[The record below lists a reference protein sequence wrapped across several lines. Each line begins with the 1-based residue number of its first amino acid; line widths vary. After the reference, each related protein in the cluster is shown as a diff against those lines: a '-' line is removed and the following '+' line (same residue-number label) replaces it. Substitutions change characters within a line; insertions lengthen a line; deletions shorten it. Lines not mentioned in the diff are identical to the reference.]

1 MLLPERN
8 IFLGTIL
15 LTLLLSA
22 CGFHLRGQA
31 SYALPFK
38 SITVRAFNDFS
49 PIVVALKQA
58 LQDQGVQ
65 ILDAPVLSQPDP
77 MAAERTA
84 QAPANA
90 NPAQL
95 TLHVASE
102 STGKQILSLNR
113 AGRVREFQLNY
124 RVMLRV
130 YDQRQQDWIFP
141 VTVDLQRNLP
151 YDDTLVLAKESEE
164 AQLYQEMRR
173 DAVQQIMRQLSAA
186 REPEITLPLLPP
198 ATGPRMMP

>member
-1 MLLPERN
+1 MLLPKRN
-8 IFLGTIL
+8 IFLSLIL

-22 CGFHLRGQA
+22 CGFHLRGQT

-65 ILDAPVLSQPDP
+65 ITDAPILSQQDP
-77 MAAERTA
+77 IPTEQTA
-84 QAPANA
+84 QAPANT
-90 NPAQL
+90 NPTQL

-102 STGKQILSLNR
+102 STSKQILSLNR

-130 YDQRQQDWIFP
+130 YDQQQQDWIFP

-164 AQLYQEMRR
+164 AQLYQEMRS
-173 DAVQQIMRQLSAA
+173 DAVQQIMRQLNAA
-186 REPEITLPLLPP
+186 RKPDIPP
-198 ATGPRMMP
+198 PPSQPPTRE

>member
-1 MLLPERN
+1 MLLPKRN
-8 IFLGTIL
+8 IFFSTIL

-22 CGFHLRGQA
+22 CGFHLRGQT

-65 ILDAPVLSQPDP
+65 IVDASDLPKSDQLPEDK
-77 MAAERTA
+77 T
-84 QAPANA
+84 NA
-90 NPAQL
+90 SPTQL
-95 TLHVASE
+95 TLYVTSE
-102 STGKQILSLNR
+102 STSKQILSLSG

-130 YDQRQQDWIFP
+130 YDQQQQDWIFP
-141 VTVDLQRNLP
+141 ATVDLQRNLP
-151 YDDTLVLAKESEE
+151 YADTLVLAKESEE

-173 DAVQQIMRQLSAA
+173 DAVQQIMRQLKAA
-186 REPEITLPLLPP
+186 REPDITPHPSQP
-198 ATGPRMMP
+198 ANHPSPRK

>member
-1 MLLPERN
+1 M
-8 IFLGTIL
+8 FLSRHKLFVSTIL

-22 CGFHLRGQA
+22 CSFNLRGQA

-38 SITVRAFNDFS
+38 SITVRAFNDFA

-65 ILDAPVLSQPDP
+65 IIDASDLPKSDQMPEDN
-77 MAAERTA
+77 T
-84 QAPANA
+84 NA
-90 NPAQL
+90 SPAQL
-95 TLHVASE
+95 TLYVTAE
-102 STGKQILSLNR
+102 STSKQILSLSG

-124 RVMLRV
+124 RVMLRL
-130 YDQRQQDWIFP
+130 YDQQQQDWIFP
-141 VTVDLQRNLP
+141 ATIDLQRNLP

-173 DAVQQIMRQLSAA
+173 DAVQQILRQLKTA
-186 REPEITLPLLPP
+186 REPGITPSPP
-198 ATGPRMMP
+198 ASQPAPIPQTIP

>member
-1 MLLPERN
+1 MLLPKRN
-8 IFLGTIL
+8 IFFSTIL

-22 CGFHLRGQA
+22 CGLHLRGQA

-65 ILDAPVLSQPDP
+65 IVDTSDLPKSDQLPEDK
-77 MAAERTA
+77 T
-84 QAPANA
+84 NA
-90 NPAQL
+90 SPTQL
-95 TLHVASE
+95 TLYVTAE
-102 STGKQILSLNR
+102 STSKQILSLSG

-130 YDQRQQDWIFP
+130 YDQQQQDWIFP
-141 VTVDLQRNLP
+141 ATVDLQRNLP
-151 YDDTLVLAKESEE
+151 YADTLVLAKESEE

-173 DAVQQIMRQLSAA
+173 DAVQQIMRQLKTA
-186 REPEITLPLLPP
+186 REPSITPSPP
-198 ATGPRMMP
+198 ASQPAPSPQAMP

>member
-1 MLLPERN
+1 MSIRMLLPKRN
-8 IFLGTIL
+8 IFFSTIL

-65 ILDAPVLSQPDP
+65 IVDASDLPKSDQLPEDK
-77 MAAERTA
+77 T
-84 QAPANA
+84 NA
-90 NPAQL
+90 SPTQL
-95 TLHVASE
+95 TLYVTSE
-102 STGKQILSLNR
+102 STSKQILSLSG

-130 YDQRQQDWIFP
+130 YDQQQQDWIFP
-141 VTVDLQRNLP
+141 ATVDLQRNLP
-151 YDDTLVLAKESEE
+151 YADTLVLAKESEE

-173 DAVQQIMRQLSAA
+173 DAVQQIMRQLKAA
-186 REPEITLPLLPP
+186 REPDITPHPSQP
-198 ATGPRMMP
+198 ANHPSPRK

>member
-1 MLLPERN
+1 MLLPKRN
-8 IFLGTIL
+8 IFFSTIL

-22 CGFHLRGQA
+22 CGFHLRGQT

-65 ILDAPVLSQPDP
+65 IVDASDLPKSDQLPEDK
-77 MAAERTA
+77 T
-84 QAPANA
+84 NA
-90 NPAQL
+90 SPTQL
-95 TLHVASE
+95 TLYVTSE
-102 STGKQILSLNR
+102 STSKQILSLSG

-130 YDQRQQDWIFP
+130 YDQQQQDWIFP
-141 VTVDLQRNLP
+141 ATVDLQRNLP
-151 YDDTLVLAKESEE
+151 YADTLVFAKDSEE

-173 DAVQQIMRQLSAA
+173 DAVQQIMRQLKAA
-186 REPEITLPLLPP
+186 REPDITPHPSQP
-198 ATGPRMMP
+198 ANHPSPRK

>member
-1 MLLPERN
+1 MLLPKRN
-8 IFLGTIL
+8 IFFSTIL

-22 CGFHLRGQA
+22 CGFNLRGQA

-38 SITVRAFNDFS
+38 SITVRAFNDFA

-65 ILDAPVLSQPDP
+65 IIDASDLPKSDQLPEDK
-77 MAAERTA
+77 T
-84 QAPANA
+84 NA
-90 NPAQL
+90 SPAQL
-95 TLHVASE
+95 TLYVTAE
-102 STGKQILSLNR
+102 STSKQILSLSG

-130 YDQRQQDWIFP
+130 YDQQQQDWIFP
-141 VTVDLQRNLP
+141 ATVDLQRNLP
-151 YDDTLVLAKESEE
+151 YADTLVLAKESEE

-173 DAVQQIMRQLSAA
+173 DAVQQIMRQLKAA
-186 REPEITLPLLPP
+186 REPDITPHPSQP
-198 ATGPRMMP
+198 ANHPSPRK

>member
-1 MLLPERN
+1 MLLPKPN
-8 IFLGTIL
+8 IFFSTIL

-22 CGFHLRGQA
+22 CGFHLRGQT

-58 LQDQGVQ
+58 LQGQGVQ
-65 ILDAPVLSQPDP
+65 ILDAPILSQPDP
-77 MAAERTA
+77 MPTEQTA
-84 QAPANA
+84 KAPINA
-90 NPAQL
+90 SPTQL

-102 STGKQILSLNR
+102 STSKQVLSLNR

-130 YDQRQQDWIFP
+130 YDQQQQDWIFP

-173 DAVQQIMRQLSAA
+173 DAVQQ
-186 REPEITLPLLPP
+186 
-198 ATGPRMMP
+198 

>member
-1 MLLPERN
+1 MLLPKRN
-8 IFLGTIL
+8 IFFSTIL

-65 ILDAPVLSQPDP
+65 IVDASDLPKSDQLPEDK
-77 MAAERTA
+77 T
-84 QAPANA
+84 NA
-90 NPAQL
+90 SPTQL
-95 TLHVASE
+95 TLYVTSE
-102 STGKQILSLNR
+102 STSKQILSLSG

-130 YDQRQQDWIFP
+130 YDQQQQDWIFP
-141 VTVDLQRNLP
+141 ATVDLQRNLP
-151 YDDTLVLAKESEE
+151 YADTLVLAKESEE

-173 DAVQQIMRQLSAA
+173 DAVQQIMRQLKAA
-186 REPEITLPLLPP
+186 REPDITPHPSQP
-198 ATGPRMMP
+198 ANHPSPRK